1 MKFFQNR
8 NKVGR
13 NACQGKINRNKASRQ
28 SKGSLVEKKE
38 KQEKQAKVTKQV
50 KEE

>member
-13 NACQGKINRNKASRQ
+13 KACQEKVNRNKESRQ
-28 SKGSLVEKKE
+28 SKGSLAEKKE
-38 KQEKQAKVTKQV
+38 KKAKVTKQV